1 MRLVKLGLISIVV
14 LFVVI
19 LCISLLIP
27 SKVRISR
34 AINITAPKDSVTHYL
49 ADLQQWSK
57 WNTLITNQN
66 LANPSYSND
75 AFTSDKLQ
83 VHLQKVEADTITTRW
98 QQTTGRETTS
108 GFNLHTADNT
118 IVVQWYFDFQL
129 KWYPW
134 EKFGSIIFDKQ
145 LGPPMEQSLGELKKK
160 LETIPQ

>member
-19 LCISLLIP
+19 FCISLLIP

-34 AINITAPKDSVTHYL
+34 AINITAPKDSVTRYL
-49 ADLQQWSK
+49 ADLRQWPK
-57 WNTLITNQN
+57 WNTLITKQE
-66 LANPSYSND
+66 LTNPWYSNN

-83 VHLQKVEADTITTRW
+83 VRLGKVDTDTITTIW
-98 QQTTGRETTS
+98 QQSTGRETFS